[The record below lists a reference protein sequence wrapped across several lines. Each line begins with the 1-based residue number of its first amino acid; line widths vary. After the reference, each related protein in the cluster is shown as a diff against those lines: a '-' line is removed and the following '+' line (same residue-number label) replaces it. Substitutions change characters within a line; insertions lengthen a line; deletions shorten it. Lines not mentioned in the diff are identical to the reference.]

1 MKDGICTAIGVVGS
15 TIASYFGGFDAALI
29 TLLIFMIVDYATGL
43 IVAGVFHKSE
53 KTESGA
59 LESRAGWKGLCRKG
73 VSLLV
78 VLVACRLDTI
88 MGSNFIRDATVI
100 AFIANETISII
111 ENAGLMG
118 VPIPSVI
125 TKAIEVLKKKADT
138 ADTEKEDD
146 DNGSDNI

>member
-15 TIASYFGGFDAALI
+15 TIASFFGGFDAALI
-29 TLLIFMIVDYATGL
+29 TLLIFMGVDNATGL

-53 KTESGA
+53 KTEKGA

-78 VLVACRLDTI
+78 VLVACRLDMI

-125 TKAIEVLKKKADT
+125 TKAIEVLKKKS
-138 ADTEKEDD
+138 EREDKKD
-146 DNGSDNI
+146 GEE